1 MKNYLATLNYK
12 NHVPYGAIYRGAG
25 KFDFMVDDTLPIP
38 TTIKEKLVE
47 LKENADV
54 VYKKAGE
61 TTKIRAE
68 LKKEGKPIAKNED
81 KIKGAKG

>member
-12 NHVPYGAIYRGAG
+12 NRVPDGSIYRGAG
-25 KFDFMVDDTLPIP
+25 KFDFMVDDTLSVP
-38 TTIKEKLVE
+38 TQIKEKLVE

-54 VYKKAGE
+54 VYKKSGE

>member
-1 MKNYLATLNYK
+1 MKNYLATLNYMT
-12 NHVPYGAIYRGAG
+12 HIPDGSIYRGSG

-38 TTIKEKLVE
+38 IMKEKLVE

-54 VYKKAGE
+54 IYKKAGE

-68 LKKEGKPIAKNED
+68 LKKEDKPIAKNED
-81 KIKGAKG
+81 KAKGAKG